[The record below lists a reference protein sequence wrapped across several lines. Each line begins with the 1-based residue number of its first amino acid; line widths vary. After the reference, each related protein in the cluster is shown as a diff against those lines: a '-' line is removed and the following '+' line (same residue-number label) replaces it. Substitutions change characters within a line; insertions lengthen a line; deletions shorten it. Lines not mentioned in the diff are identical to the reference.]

1 MQNNTLLFSVI
12 QNALGQCIDPIDQ
25 ALISREANYE
35 FFCLATPT
43 DLNVLRDI
51 DFFRNHQNE
60 YHFVQLGEYLSFKN
74 LVLDKPFVAYT
85 KRSLGKCKMSGL
97 SIREI
102 VAYKP
107 EWFSKVIQTSKNR
120 ILKRMRFSHFI
131 LLISILSC
139 CSFSIFIV

>member
-1 MQNNTLLFSVI
+1 MQNNTLVFSVI
-12 QNALGQCIDPIDQ
+12 HQALGQSIDPIDQ

-35 FFCLATPT
+35 FFCLATPP

-51 DFFRNHQNE
+51 DFFRKNQNE

-74 LVLDKPFVAYT
+74 LELDKPFVAYT
-85 KRSLGKCKMSGL
+85 KRSLGKCSLTGL

-107 EWFSKVIQTSKNR
+107 MTF
-120 ILKRMRFSHFI
+120 
-131 LLISILSC
+131 
-139 CSFSIFIV
+139 